1 MRVTRREVL
10 LTLAL
15 VASVM
20 GSALLV
26 VETKHENRTL
36 VREIDELRAEHSR
49 LETEW
54 SQLQLEEATLAQRGR
69 VEQIARDKAG
79 MIEPREQRT
88 IEWPA
93 AAPSANAGD
102 LRSSSMTPA
111 AAPKAGSP

>member
-1 MRVTRREVL
+1 MTRREWL

-15 VASVM
+15 CASVL

-36 VREIDELRAEHSR
+36 VREIDDLRAER
-49 LETEW
+49 AQLETEW

-79 MIEPREQRT
+79 MVEPREQT
-88 IEWPA
+88 TVEWREGA
-93 AAPSANAGD
+93 
-102 LRSSSMTPA
+102 R
-111 AAPKAGSP
+111 